1 MVERKTVRAR
11 SRRVQ
16 LAHPLGAPHLR
27 VEVQPIEGA
36 DVVVVRQ
43 DRVNILLGRLSS
55 GGLQP
60 SGERQLEAQAT
71 CRRSEKGFSRNR
83 LPLADT
89 GRPPFQS
96 NPSAGLDSAG

>member
-1 MVERKTVRAR
+1 MVERKTVRAH
-11 SRRVQ
+11 RRRIQ
-16 LAHPLGAPHLR
+16 LADPVGAPHLR
-27 VEVQPIEGA
+27 LEVQPIERA

-55 GGLQP
+55 GGVQP
-60 SGERQLEAQAT
+60 SDERQLEAQAT

-89 GRPPFQS
+89 GCPPFQS
-96 NPSAGLDSAG
+96 NPRAWLDSA